1 MSIDGHQIWTS
12 IRTIIVIVVSVYV
25 ILVIIL
31 WFFQSHLVYFPEREI
46 SMTPDRIRLPYEE
59 ISFEASDGVKLSGWF
74 IPAEN
79 SRGVVLFCHGNAGNI
94 SHRLESILI
103 FNRLSLDV
111 FIFDYRGYG
120 QSEGKPAEQGTYLD
134 AEAAWDYLVE
144 NRQADPARI
153 VIFGRSLGGAVA
165 SWLAKERTPGA
176 LIVES
181 TFTSIPDIGAEAYPF
196 LPVRLMSRFDYSTVD
211 HIHGVTCPILIVHS
225 RDDEL
230 ISFNHGLKIFEAA
243 NEPKDLLE
251 ISGSHNDGFLI
262 SEGKYEIGL
271 NLFISAHIGM

>member
-1 MSIDGHQIWTS
+1 MDTHQIWTS
-12 IRTIIVIVVSVYV
+12 IRTITVIVVSVYV
-25 ILVIIL
+25 ILVIIV
-31 WFFQSHLVYFPEREI
+31 WFFQSHLIYFPEREI
-46 SMTPDRIRLPYEE
+46 SMTPDQIRLPYEE

-94 SHRLESILI
+94 SHRLESIRI
-103 FNRLSLDV
+103 FHDLGLSV

-120 QSEGKPAEQGTYLD
+120 KSGGEPSEKGTYLD
-134 AEAAWDYLVE
+134 VEAAWDYLVE
-144 NRQADPARI
+144 NRQADPAGI
-153 VIFGRSLGGAVA
+153 IIFGRSLGGAVA
-165 SWLAKERTPGA
+165 SWLAKARTPCA

-181 TFTSIPDIGAEAYPF
+181 TFTSIPDIGAETYPF

-211 HIHGVTCPILIVHS
+211 HIHDVTCPVLIVHS
-225 RDDEL
+225 CDDEL

-251 ISGSHNDGFLI
+251 ISGSHNDGFLV

-271 NLFISAHIGM
+271 NLFISAYIGN

>member
-1 MSIDGHQIWTS
+1 MDTHQIWTA
-12 IRTIIVIVVSVYV
+12 IRTIIVIVVSVYIV
-25 ILVIIL
+25 FVIIL
-31 WFFQSHLVYFPEREI
+31 WLFQSRLVYFPQREI
-46 SMTPDRIRLPYEE
+46 TMTPDHIRLSYEE
-59 ISFEASDGVKLSGWF
+59 VGFEASDGVKLSGWF

-94 SHRLESILI
+94 SHRLESILV
-103 FNRLSLDV
+103 FNRLYLDV

-120 QSEGKPAEQGTYLD
+120 RSESKPAEQGTYLD

-144 NRQADPARI
+144 NRQADPAGI

-165 SWLAKERTPGA
+165 SWLAKRRTPGA

-211 HIHGVTCPILIVHS
+211 YIHDVTCPILIVHS

-230 ISFNHGLKIFEAA
+230 ISFNHGLKIFEAS

-262 SEGKYEIGL
+262 SAEKYEDGL
-271 NLFISAHIGM
+271 NHFISRYIGR

>member
-1 MSIDGHQIWTS
+1 LSIDGHQIWAA

-25 ILVIIL
+25 VFVIIL
-31 WFFQSHLVYFPEREI
+31 WLLQSRLVYFPQREI
-46 SMTPDRIRLPYEE
+46 TMTPDKIRLSYDEM
-59 ISFEASDGVKLSGWF
+59 SFETSDGVKLSGWF

-79 SRGVVLFCHGNAGNI
+79 SRGMVLFCHGNAGNI
-94 SHRLESILI
+94 SHRLESILV

-120 QSEGKPAEQGTYLD
+120 QSEGKPTEQGTYLD

-144 NRQADPARI
+144 NRQADPAGI
-153 VIFGRSLGGAVA
+153 VFFGRSLGGAVA
-165 SWLAKERTPGA
+165 SWLAKKRTPGA

-181 TFTSIPDIGAEAYPF
+181 AFTSIPDIGAEAYPF

-211 HIHGVTCPILIVHS
+211 YIHRVTCPVLIVHS

-230 ISFNHGLKIFEAA
+230 ISFNHGLKIFEAS

-262 SEGKYEIGL
+262 SAAKYEDGL
-271 NLFISAHIGM
+271 NHFISAYIGR

>member
-1 MSIDGHQIWTS
+1 METHQIWTT
-12 IRTIIVIVVSVYV
+12 IRSIIVIVVSLYV
-25 ILVIIL
+25 VLIIVV
-31 WFFQSHLVYFPEREI
+31 WFFQSRLIYFPQSAI
-46 SMTPDRIRLPYEE
+46 AMTPDQIKLPYEE

-79 SRGVVLFCHGNAGNI
+79 SRGVILFCHGNAGNI

-120 QSEGKPAEQGTYLD
+120 QSEGKPSEQGTYLD

-144 NRQADPARI
+144 NRETDPTKII
-153 VIFGRSLGGAVA
+153 VFGRSLGGAVA
-165 SWLAKERTPGA
+165 SWLAKAQIPGA

-181 TFTSIPDIGAEAYPF
+181 AFTSIPDVGAEAYPF
-196 LPVRLMSRFDYSTVD
+196 LPVRLMSSFDYSTVD
-211 HIHGVTCPILIVHS
+211 HIHDVTCPVLIVHS

-230 ISFNHGLKIFEAA
+230 ISFNHGLKVFEAA
-243 NEPKDLLE
+243 TEPKDLLE
-251 ISGSHNDGFLI
+251 ISGSHNDGFLA
-262 SEGKYEIGL
+262 SAGKYEIGL
-271 NLFISAHIGM
+271 DLFITANIGR

>member
-1 MSIDGHQIWTS
+1 MDTHQIWTT
-12 IRTIIVIVVSVYV
+12 IRSIIVIAVSVYV
-25 ILVIIL
+25 LIVIIL
-31 WFFQSHLVYFPEREI
+31 WLLQSHLVYFPQREVA
-46 SMTPDRIRLPYEE
+46 MTPDQIGLPYEE
-59 ISFEASDGVKLSGWF
+59 VSFEASDGVRLSGWF
-74 IPAEN
+74 IPAEDR
-79 SRGVVLFCHGNAGNI
+79 RGVVLFCHGNAGNI
-94 SHRLESILI
+94 SHRLESILV

-120 QSEGKPAEQGTYLD
+120 LSEGKPTEPGTYLD

-144 NRQADPARI
+144 NRHADPAGI

-181 TFTSIPDIGAEAYPF
+181 AFTSIPDIGAEAYPF
-196 LPVRLMSRFDYSTVD
+196 LPVRLMSRFKYSTVD
-211 HIHGVTCPILIVHS
+211 HIHDVTCPILIVHS

-230 ISFNHGLKIFEAA
+230 ISFNHGLKIFEAS

-251 ISGSHNDGFLI
+251 ISGSHNDGFLV
-262 SEGKYEIGL
+262 SERKYEIGL
-271 NLFISAHIGM
+271 DLFISAYIGR

>member
-1 MSIDGHQIWTS
+1 MDTHQIWTA
-12 IRTIIVIVVSVYV
+12 IRSIIVIVVSVYV
-25 ILVIIL
+25 VFVIIL
-31 WFFQSHLVYFPEREI
+31 WFFQSRLVYFPQREI
-46 SMTPDRIRLPYEE
+46 TMTPDKIGLSYDE
-59 ISFEASDGVKLSGWF
+59 ISFDASDGVKLSGWF

-79 SRGVVLFCHGNAGNI
+79 SRGMVLFCHGNAGNI
-94 SHRLESILI
+94 SHRLESILV

-120 QSEGKPAEQGTYLD
+120 QSEGKPTEEGTYLD

-144 NRQADPARI
+144 NRQADPAGI
-153 VIFGRSLGGAVA
+153 IIFGRSLGGAVA

-211 HIHGVTCPILIVHS
+211 FIHGVTCPVLIVHS

-230 ISFNHGLKIFEAA
+230 ISFNHGLKIFEAS

-262 SEGKYEIGL
+262 SAEKYEDGL
-271 NLFISAHIGM
+271 NHFISRYIGR